1 MAQTRV
7 NCPNCQ
13 QPIMA
18 DVQQLFDVAEDP
30 SAKSKLLS
38 GASNFVQCQVCGY
51 QGSLAT
57 PIVYHDSE
65 KELLLT
71 YLPAEIGL
79 PRDEQERLLGGLIN
93 QVVNNLPAEQRKA
106 YLFTPRANLTMQSL
120 VEQILEADGI
130 TKEMIEAQ
138 KEKMEFLQRLATASD
153 EGVRLE
159 LLKEQEDL
167 VDADLFNIL
176 TRLMETAAGTGDQE
190 SARQLEEI
198 QTLLIDNTDYGREI
212 KQQSEE
218 VQAAVTS
225 LQAAGKELTREKL
238 LDLVIDAPNEIRLSA
253 YVSLARPGMDYSFF
267 QLLSE
272 RIDQTSGDERERL
285 ESLRE
290 QLLDMTQQLDAQV
303 QARAGQAQQLLNQ
316 IVQSDDVTAAIQ
328 QNAPQIDEF
337 FLQALQQALEEAR
350 KSGDLDKINKLNQIE
365 EMIRQ
370 ASEQPPEIEF
380 LEELLEAP
388 DEETRQQLLESNQ
401 EKITPEFFQMLS
413 GLMAQVADSDQEP
426 ELVAKFQDVNR
437 QVLRFSMRS
446 NLQGE

>member
-1 MAQTRV
+1 
-7 NCPNCQ
+7 
-13 QPIMA
+13 MA
-18 DVQQLFDVAEDP
+18 DIEQLFDVAEDP

-38 GASNFVQCQVCGY
+38 GMSNFVQCQVCGY

-57 PIVYHDSE
+57 PIVYHDPE

-79 PRDEQERLLGGLIN
+79 PRDDQERLLGGLIN
-93 QVVNNLPAEQRKA
+93 QAVNNLPAEQRKA
-106 YLFTPRANLTMQSL
+106 YLFTPQSNLTMQSL
-120 VEQILEADGI
+120 VERILEADGI

-138 KEKMEFLQRLATASD
+138 QEKMEMLQRLATTSD
-153 EGVRLE
+153 EGARLE
-159 LLKEQEDL
+159 LLKEQEKL

-176 TRLMETAAGTGDQE
+176 TRLLETAAGTGDKE

-198 QTLLIDNTDYGREI
+198 QTLLLDNTEYGRQI

-225 LQAAGKELTREKL
+225 LQEAGKDLTREKL

-253 YVSLARPGMDYSFF
+253 YVSLARPGMDYTFF
-267 QLLSE
+267 QMLSE
-272 RIDQTSGDERERL
+272 RIDQSSGDEQERL

-290 QLLDMTQQLDAQV
+290 QLLEMTQQLDAQV

-316 IVQSDDVTAAIQ
+316 IIQSDDVTIAIQ

-350 KSGDLDKINKLNQIE
+350 NSGDLEKINKLNQIE
-365 EMIRQ
+365 DLIRQ

-401 EKITPEFFQMLS
+401 EKITPELFQMLS

-426 ELVAKFQDVNR
+426 ELVAKFKDVNR
-437 QVLRFSMRS
+437 QVLRYSMRS
-446 NLQGE
+446 KLQGE

>member
-38 GASNFVQCQVCGY
+38 GASNFVQCQACGY

-57 PIVYHDSE
+57 PIVYHDPE

-79 PRDEQERLLGGLIN
+79 PRDEQERLLGSLIN

-106 YLFTPRANLTMQSL
+106 YLFTPKANLTMQSL

-130 TKEMIEAQ
+130 TKEMIESQ
-138 KEKMEFLQRLATASD
+138 KEKMELLQRLATASD

-198 QTLLIDNTDYGREI
+198 QALLIDNTDYGREI

-225 LQAAGKELTREKL
+225 LQEAGKELTREKL
-238 LDLVIDAPNEIRLSA
+238 LDLVIEAPNEIRLSA

-272 RIDQTSGDERERL
+272 RIDKTSGDERERL

-290 QLLDMTQQLDAQV
+290 HLLEMTEQLDAQV

-316 IVQSDDVTAAIQ
+316 IVQSDDVTAAVQ

-388 DEETRQQLLESNQ
+388 DEETRTQLLESNQ

-437 QVLRFSMRS
+437 QVLRYSMRS

>member
-1 MAQTRV
+1 
-7 NCPNCQ
+7 
-13 QPIMA
+13 MA

-38 GASNFVQCQVCGY
+38 GVSNFVQCQVCGY

-57 PIVYHDSE
+57 PIVYHDPE

-106 YLFTPRANLTMQSL
+106 YLFTPQANLTMQSL
-120 VEQILEADGI
+120 VEQILSADGI

-138 KEKMEFLQRLATASD
+138 KEKMELLQQLATASD

-159 LLKEQEDL
+159 LLKAQEEL

-176 TRLMETAAGTGDQE
+176 TRLMESTGGTGDQE

-198 QTLLIDNTDYGREI
+198 QTLLLNNTEYGREI
-212 KQQSEE
+212 TQQSEE

-225 LQAAGKELTREKL
+225 LQEAGKELTREKL
-238 LDLVIDAPNEIRLSA
+238 LDLVVDAPNEIRLSA

-272 RIDQTSGDERERL
+272 RIDQTSGDEQERL

-290 QLLDMTQQLDAQV
+290 QLLEMTQQLDAQV

-337 FLQALQQALEEAR
+337 FVQVLQQALEEAR
-350 KSGDLDKINKLNQIE
+350 KSGDLERINKLNQIE

-388 DEETRQQLLESNQ
+388 DEETRQQLLENNQ
-401 EKITPEFFQMLS
+401 EKITPEFFQMVS

-437 QVLRFSMRS
+437 QVLRYSMRS

>member
-1 MAQTRV
+1 
-7 NCPNCQ
+7 
-13 QPIMA
+13 MA
-18 DVQQLFDVAEDP
+18 DIEQLFDVAEDP

-38 GASNFVQCQVCGY
+38 GMSNFVQCQVCGY

-57 PIVYHDSE
+57 PIVYHDPE

-71 YLPAEIGL
+71 YLPADIGL
-79 PRDEQERLLGGLIN
+79 PRDDQERLLGGLIN

-106 YLFTPRANLTMQSL
+106 YLFTPQANLTMQSL
-120 VEQILEADGI
+120 VERILEADGI

-138 KEKMEFLQRLATASD
+138 QEKMEMLQRLSTTSD
-153 EGVRLE
+153 EGARLK
-159 LLKEQEDL
+159 LLKEQEKL

-176 TRLMETAAGTGDQE
+176 TRLLETAAGTGDKE

-198 QTLLIDNTDYGREI
+198 QTLLLDNTEYGRQI

-225 LQAAGKELTREKL
+225 LQEAGKELTREKL

-253 YVSLARPGMDYSFF
+253 YVSLARPGMDYTFF
-267 QLLSE
+267 QMLSE
-272 RIDQTSGDERERL
+272 RIDQTSGDEQERL

-290 QLLDMTQQLDAQV
+290 QLLEMTQQLDAQV

-316 IVQSDDVTAAIQ
+316 IIQSDDVNIAIQ

-350 KSGDLDKINKLNQIE
+350 NSGDLEKINKLNQIE
-365 EMIRQ
+365 DLIRQ

-401 EKITPEFFQMLS
+401 EKITPELFQMLS

-426 ELVAKFQDVNR
+426 ELVAKFKDVNR
-437 QVLRFSMRS
+437 QVLRYSMRS

>member
-1 MAQTRV
+1 MAQARV
-7 NCPNCQ
+7 NCPNCK

-18 DVQQLFDVAEDP
+18 DIQQLFDVAEDP

-38 GASNFVQCQVCGY
+38 GMSNFVQCQVCGY

-57 PIVYHDSE
+57 PIVYHDPE

-79 PRDEQERLLGGLIN
+79 PRDDQERLLGGLIN
-93 QVVNNLPAEQRKA
+93 QAVNNLPAEQRKA
-106 YLFTPRANLTMQSL
+106 YLFTPQSNLTMQSL
-120 VEQILEADGI
+120 VERILEADGI

-138 KEKMEFLQRLATASD
+138 QEKMEMLQRLATTSD
-153 EGVRLE
+153 EGARLE
-159 LLKEQEDL
+159 LLKEQEKL

-176 TRLMETAAGTGDQE
+176 TRLLETAAGTGDKE

-198 QTLLIDNTDYGREI
+198 QTLLLDNTEYGRQI
-212 KQQSEE
+212 RQQSEE

-225 LQAAGKELTREKL
+225 LQEAGKDLTREKL

-253 YVSLARPGMDYSFF
+253 YVSLARPGMDYTFF
-267 QLLSE
+267 QMLSE
-272 RIDQTSGDERERL
+272 RIDQTSGDEQERL

-290 QLLDMTQQLDAQV
+290 QLLEMTQQLDAQV

-316 IVQSDDVTAAIQ
+316 IIQSDDVNIAIQ

-350 KSGDLDKINKLNQIE
+350 NSGDLEKINKLNQIE
-365 EMIRQ
+365 DLIRQ

-401 EKITPEFFQMLS
+401 EKITPELFQMLS

-426 ELVAKFQDVNR
+426 ELVAKFKDVNR
-437 QVLRFSMRS
+437 QVLRYSMRS
-446 NLQGE
+446 KLQGE

>member
-1 MAQTRV
+1 MAQARV
-7 NCPNCQ
+7 NCPNCK

-18 DVQQLFDVAEDP
+18 DIQQLFDVAEDP

-38 GASNFVQCQVCGY
+38 GMSNFVQCQVCGY

-57 PIVYHDSE
+57 PIVYHDPE

-79 PRDEQERLLGGLIN
+79 PRDDQERLLGGLIN
-93 QVVNNLPAEQRKA
+93 QAVNNLPAEQRKA
-106 YLFTPRANLTMQSL
+106 YLFTPQANLTMQSL
-120 VEQILEADGI
+120 VERILEADGI

-138 KEKMEFLQRLATASD
+138 QEKMEMLQRLATTSD
-153 EGVRLE
+153 EGARLE
-159 LLKEQEDL
+159 LLKEQEKL

-176 TRLMETAAGTGDQE
+176 TRLLETAAGTGDKE

-198 QTLLIDNTDYGREI
+198 QTLLLDNTEYGRQI
-212 KQQSEE
+212 RQQSEE

-225 LQAAGKELTREKL
+225 LQDVGKDLTREKL
-238 LDLVIDAPNEIRLSA
+238 LDLVINAPNEIRLSA
-253 YVSLARPGMDYSFF
+253 YVSLARPGMDYTFF
-267 QLLSE
+267 QMLSE
-272 RIDQTSGDERERL
+272 RIDQTSGDEQERL

-290 QLLDMTQQLDAQV
+290 QLLEMTQQLDAQV

-316 IVQSDDVTAAIQ
+316 IIQSDDVTIAIQ

-350 KSGDLDKINKLNQIE
+350 NSGDLEKINKLNQIE
-365 EMIRQ
+365 DLIRQ
-370 ASEQPPEIEF
+370 ASGQPPEIEF

-401 EKITPEFFQMLS
+401 EKITPELFQMLS

-426 ELVAKFQDVNR
+426 ELVAKFKDVNR
-437 QVLRFSMRS
+437 QVLRYSMRS
-446 NLQGE
+446 KLQGE